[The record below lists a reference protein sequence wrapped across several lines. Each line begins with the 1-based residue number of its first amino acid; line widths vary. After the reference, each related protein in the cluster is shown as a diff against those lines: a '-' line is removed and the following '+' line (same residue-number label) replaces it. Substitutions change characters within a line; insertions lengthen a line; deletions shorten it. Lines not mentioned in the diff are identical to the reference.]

1 MPEGDSLSSTRPQTR
16 SNSDDEDSRIWQRL
30 KNMLFGRDHEPTLR
44 EQLEEAIA
52 EHEEETEGDPAPENG
67 GDLSAVERTMLRNL
81 LHFSEHRVD
90 DVMVPRGEIIAIA
103 DTASFADCVASFAE
117 NGHSR
122 LPVYHET
129 LDSIIG
135 MIHIK
140 DIFAVLA
147 EGRSEPASLESFIRQ
162 PRYVPESMGVLELLD
177 EMRRT
182 RTHLAI
188 IVDEYSGTEG
198 LVTIEDLVEEIVGDI
213 EDEHDD
219 EPEVLFA
226 EVEPGIWECDARTEL
241 DDAAQAIDPKLA
253 EVDEDIDTLGGLAFV
268 IAGVV
273 PTSGDILLHEASGW
287 RLEILEA
294 DEKRV
299 TRLRLHAPGEV
310 QEIEE

>member
-16 SNSDDEDSRIWQRL
+16 PNSDDDDSRIWQRL

-52 EHEEETEGDPAPENG
+52 EHEEETEGDLVPQNG

-147 EGRSEPASLESFIRQ
+147 KGHNKPTSLESFIRQ

-219 EPEVLFA
+219 EPEILFA

-241 DDAAQAIDPKLA
+241 DDAAGAIDPKLA

-273 PTSGDILLHEASGW
+273 PSIGDILLHEASGW
-287 RLEILEA
+287 RLEILDA

-310 QEIEE
+310 QTVE

>member
-1 MPEGDSLSSTRPQTR
+1 MPEGESFTTARTTA
-16 SNSDDEDSRIWQRL
+16 DDDNDGRIWQRL
-30 KNMLFGRDHEPTLR
+30 KAIVFGRNHEPTLR

-52 EHEEETEGDPAPENG
+52 EHEEEAEGEKAPDTS
-67 GDLSAVERTMLRNL
+67 GDLTAVERTMLRNL

-90 DVMVPRGEIIAIA
+90 DVMVPRSAIIAIA

-129 LDSIIG
+129 LDTITG

-147 EGRSEPASLESFIRQ
+147 EGGKKPKNIDAFIRQ
-162 PRYVPESMGVLELLD
+162 PRFVPETMGVLELLD

-182 RTHLAI
+182 RMHLAI
-188 IVDEYSGTEG
+188 VVDEYSGTEG
-198 LVTIEDLVEEIVGDI
+198 LVTIEDLVEEIVGEI

-219 EPEVLFA
+219 EPEILFTRIS
-226 EVEPGIWECDARTEL
+226 EDIWEADARAEL
-241 DDAAQAIDPKLA
+241 DDIAEAIDPKFG
-253 EVDEDIDTLGGLAFV
+253 EVQEDVDTLGGLAFI

-273 PTSGDILLHEASGW
+273 PVVGQMLLHEASGW
-287 RLEILEA
+287 RLEILDA

-299 TRLRLHAPGEV
+299 ARLRLHAPSVILEGE
-310 QEIEE
+310 E